1 MRRFGTGWWDRHYRL
16 VSRLLLAGIILLLL
30 HAIQLKL
37 TPAFHGAA
45 QIAAQNLATELVNE
59 QVAEILQDYDGDF
72 DTIERAEDGRVLSV
86 GLDAVKANLLKAELS
101 QKLTKELDNLAA
113 RSISIPLGS
122 ILGGPLLN
130 GRGPG
135 IPFVVEPYAFAQVDF
150 EQHFLA
156 AGINQTLYQ
165 VQLRVQV
172 ELEAALSRLQTRALV
187 DTTFLIEERLIAGE
201 VPQVYLENAAG

>member
-59 QVAEILQDYDGDF
+59 QVVEILQDYDGDF
-72 DTIERAEDGRVLSV
+72 ATIERAEDGRVLSV

-156 AGINQTLYQ
+156 AVTFRGHLGFTIP
-165 VQLRVQV
+165 
-172 ELEAALSRLQTRALV
+172 LSTGRK
-187 DTTFLIEERLIAGE
+187 
-201 VPQVYLENAAG
+201 P

>member
-37 TPAFHGAA
+37 TPAFHNAA

-59 QVAEILQDYDGDF
+59 QVAETLQEDGGNF
-72 DTIERAEDGRVLSV
+72 ATIERAEDGRVLSV
-86 GLDAVKANLLKAELS
+86 GLDAFKANLFKAKLS
-101 QKLTKELDNLAA
+101 QKLAQKLDNLAM

-135 IPFVVEPYAFAQVDF
+135 IPFVIEPYAFAQVDF
-150 EQHFLA
+150 EQHFSA
-156 AGINQTLYQ
+156 VGINQTLYQ
-165 VQLRVQV
+165 VELRVQV
-172 ELEAALSRLQTRALV
+172 ELEAALSRQQTRALV

-201 VPQVYLENAAG
+201 VPQVYLENAAE

>member
-1 MRRFGTGWWDRHYRL
+1 M
-16 VSRLLLAGIILLLL
+16 
-30 HAIQLKL
+30 
-37 TPAFHGAA
+37 
-45 QIAAQNLATELVNE
+45 
-59 QVAEILQDYDGDF
+59 EILQDYDGDF
-72 DTIERAEDGRVLSV
+72 ATIERAEDGRVLSV

-172 ELEAALSRLQTRALV
+172 ELEAALSRQQTRALV

>member
-59 QVAEILQDYDGDF
+59 QVVEILQDYDGDF
-72 DTIERAEDGRVLSV
+72 ATIERAEDGRVLSV

-113 RSISIPLGS
+113 RPTPLRRWILSSTFWPRASIRPSIRCSCGCRWS
-122 ILGGPLLN
+122 
-130 GRGPG
+130 
-135 IPFVVEPYAFAQVDF
+135 
-150 EQHFLA
+150 
-156 AGINQTLYQ
+156 
-165 VQLRVQV
+165 
-172 ELEAALSRLQTRALV
+172 
-187 DTTFLIEERLIAGE
+187 
-201 VPQVYLENAAG
+201 

>member
-1 MRRFGTGWWDRHYRL
+1 MGAHSIKILEQYISAPSIAKTAI
-16 VSRLLLAGIILLLL
+16 SRSESRSFR
-30 HAIQLKL
+30 
-37 TPAFHGAA
+37 P
-45 QIAAQNLATELVNE
+45 
-59 QVAEILQDYDGDF
+59 
-72 DTIERAEDGRVLSV
+72 AEDGGVLSV

-150 EQHFLA
+150 EQHFSA

-172 ELEAALSRLQTRALV
+172 ELEAALSRQQTRALV

>member
-45 QIAAQNLATELVNE
+45 QVAAQNLATALVNE
-59 QVAEILQDYDGDF
+59 QVAETLQDYDGDF
-72 DTIERAEDGRVLSV
+72 ATIERTEDGRVLSV

-113 RSISIPLGS
+113 RSISVPLGS

-150 EQHFLA
+150 EQHFSA

-172 ELEAALSRLQTRALV
+172 ELEAELSRQQTRALV
-187 DTTFLIEERLIAGE
+187 DAT
-201 VPQVYLENAAG
+201 V

>member
-30 HAIQLKL
+30 HALQLKL

-59 QVAEILQDYDGDF
+59 QVVEILQDYDGDF
-72 DTIERAEDGRVLSV
+72 ATIERAEDGRVLSV

-113 RSISIPLGS
+113 RSISCKLRIDIPAIRSASIRFGVTTAARGS
-122 ILGGPLLN
+122 SSAIRVSTASSLSRGTPLVEIITGSTIN
-130 GRGPG
+130 
-135 IPFVVEPYAFAQVDF
+135 IPFHPFRHSA
-150 EQHFLA
+150 
-156 AGINQTLYQ
+156 T
-165 VQLRVQV
+165 
-172 ELEAALSRLQTRALV
+172 TRISPSENNIPV
-187 DTTFLIEERLIAGE
+187 LIARTS
-201 VPQVYLENAAG
+201 NSASTA

>member
-59 QVAEILQDYDGDF
+59 QVVEILQDYDGDF
-72 DTIERAEDGRVLSV
+72 ATIERAEDGRVLSV

-113 RSISIPLGS
+113 RSISIP
-122 ILGGPLLN
+122 
-130 GRGPG
+130 
-135 IPFVVEPYAFAQVDF
+135 FVVEPYAFAQVDF

-172 ELEAALSRLQTRALV
+172 ELKAALSRQQTRALV